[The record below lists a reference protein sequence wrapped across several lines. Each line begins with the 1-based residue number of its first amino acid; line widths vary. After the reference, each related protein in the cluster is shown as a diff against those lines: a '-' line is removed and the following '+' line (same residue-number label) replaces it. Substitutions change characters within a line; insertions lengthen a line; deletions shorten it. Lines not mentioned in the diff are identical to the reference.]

1 MGLTSTLFTGMSG
14 LNVNQTKLDVVG
26 NNIANVNTTAFKGSR
41 AIFKPQFY
49 ITDSSGSPASDVY
62 GGRNPTQHGLGA
74 EISTIQKNW
83 NPGALETTG
92 RDTDMALD
100 GEGFFVVDGPE
111 GQLFTRDGSFNLNE
125 NNQLVTTDGQFV
137 QGFGVDDNENIISG
151 ALKNVQIPLGSLT
164 KARQTENAKFEGNLN
179 AAGNLAS
186 AATILNSESLTTA
199 GGAAPTAGTA
209 LAALRKASDPAAP
222 LFNAGETITL
232 AGRRGGREL
241 TPLNFTIN
249 AGSTVGELT
258 NFFNQGLGI
267 ETTLAPA
274 AGPPP
279 GATFGALPTDAP
291 GTARFIIDG
300 NQGEQ
305 NALTLTGSGFT
316 TSGGATMQ
324 FSEGSDLAGN
334 ASGAVGESVNTTV
347 QAFDSLG
354 TPLSLDMTLVLDGKT
369 GQGTDWR
376 FYANSPQDTDAATF
390 DPAGGSKGTRVGT
403 GLVHFDNNGRLIG
416 AEDATIQINRDAT
429 GAANPVN
436 IDLNFGQM
444 TALSSQKSELF
455 GSQDGTA
462 IGTLTNFSVG
472 GDGTIVGGFDNGL
485 TGTLGRIAIATFDN
499 PQGLTDQGSNL
510 LRTGTNSG
518 TPKISGPQDLTAG
531 TLRSG
536 SLELSNV
543 DLSNEFINMIVAST
557 GFSAASRVITTSNQL
572 MTELLQTA
580 R

>member
-14 LNVNQTKLDVVG
+14 LDVNQTKLNVVG
-26 NNIANVNTTAFKGSR
+26 NNIANVNTTAFKSSR

-49 ITDSSGSPASDVY
+49 ITDAGGSPANATY
-62 GGRNPTQHGLGA
+62 GGQNPTQHGLGA
-74 EISTIQKNW
+74 EVATIQKNW

-92 RDTDMALD
+92 RNTDMALD
-100 GEGFFVVDGPE
+100 GDGFFVVQGGSE
-111 GQLFTRDGSFNLNE
+111 QMFTRDGSFNLNE
-125 NNQLVTTDGQFV
+125 KNQLVTTGGQFV

-151 ALKNVQIPLGSLT
+151 ALQNVEVPLGSLT
-164 KARQTENAKFEGNLN
+164 KAKQTENAHFEGNLN
-179 AAGNLAS
+179 AAGPTAS
-186 AATILNSESLTTA
+186 GATILNSESFTTA

-209 LAALRKASDPAAP
+209 LTDLRKASDPAP
-222 LFNAGETITL
+222 PVFGAGETITL

-241 TPLNFTIN
+241 APLQFTID
-249 AGSTVGELT
+249 AGSTVGELQ

-267 ETTLAPA
+267 ETLVTPA
-274 AGPPP
+274 AGAQP
-279 GATFGALPTDAP
+279 GTTFGTLPADAP

-300 NQGEQ
+300 NQGLE

-316 TSGGATMQ
+316 TTGGTAIQ
-324 FSEGSDLAGN
+324 FSEGADLAGN

-354 TPLSLDMTLVLDGKT
+354 SPINLDMTLVLDSKSGT
-369 GQGTDWR
+369 GTNWR

-390 DPAGGSKGTRVGT
+390 DPSGASKGSRIGT

-416 AEDATIQINRDAT
+416 AEDSTIQINRDGT
-429 GAANPVN
+429 GAATPVN
-436 IDLNFGQM
+436 VDLDFSKM
-444 TALSSQKSELF
+444 TALASQKSELF
-455 GSQDGTA
+455 GGQDGTA
-462 IGTLTNFSVG
+462 IGTLTAFTVG
-472 GDGTIVGGFDNGL
+472 GDGTLVGSFDNGL

-499 PQGLTDQGSNL
+499 AQGLIDQGGNL
-510 LRTGTNSG
+510 MRTGTNSG

-557 GFSAASRVITTSNQL
+557 GFSAASRVISTSDRL